1 MEEGNAL
8 WFWPVLAWARLVTAI
23 RQQWKR
29 ILVGAI
35 GGWIFAVIG
44 GAFALASLEFHDVI
58 SRATSDEI
66 GIALV
71 LYCVG
76 FGALNAYAF
85 RPIDRR

>member
-1 MEEGNAL
+1 MDVRNAL
-8 WFWPVLAWARLVTAI
+8 WLWPVLAWARLLTAI

-35 GGWIFAVIG
+35 VGWVFAVIG

-58 SRATSDEI
+58 SQTTSDEI

-76 FGALNAYAF
+76 SGALNAYAF
-85 RPIDRR
+85 RPINQR